1 MTKRLLGITAGLAL
15 LQGLRLGGL
24 WLLVYGPGRGSL
36 ADSLY
41 QAAYMGLASVL
52 LLAAGRRTG
61 VAFGLL
67 PRPGHR
73 RELLAGGAAEVFFL
87 VTALLRLPEG
97 GPGLLGLACGALLTP
112 LFEELLF
119 RGWVWRG
126 LEGRGEKAAYL
137 GSAAL
142 FGLWH
147 LGYVPS
153 ILWRTAL
160 LGRPAAPLEA
170 AVWKVLAGTVFGL
183 LFGAARYKSGRICPS
198 LLLHMAVN
206 TFGS

>member
-1 MTKRLLGITAGLAL
+1 MWKCRGPRVQRGPLFAVQNSEKSKNFPGAGWYNGAIRPEEVDAVAKR
-15 LQGLRLGGL
+15 
-24 WLLVYGPGRGSL
+24 LLVYGPG
-36 ADSLY
+36 
-41 QAAYMGLASVL
+41 L
-52 LLAAGRRTG
+52 LS
-61 VAFGLL
+61 
-67 PRPGHR
+67 
-73 RELLAGGAAEVFFL
+73 
-87 VTALLRLPEG
+87 
-97 GPGLLGLACGALLTP
+97 LACGALLTP

-119 RGWVWRG
+119 RGWVWRA
-126 LEGRGEKAAYL
+126 LERYGEKAAYL

-160 LGRPAAPLEA
+160 LGHPAAPLEA
-170 AVWKVLAGTVFGL
+170 AVWKVLAGTAFGL
-183 LFGAARYKSGRICPS
+183 LFGGARYKSGRICPS

>member
-1 MTKRLLGITAGLAL
+1 MAKRLLGITAGLAL

-36 ADSLY
+36 A
-41 QAAYMGLASVL
+41 
-52 LLAAGRRTG
+52 
-61 VAFGLL
+61 
-67 PRPGHR
+67 
-73 RELLAGGAAEVFFL
+73 
-87 VTALLRLPEG
+87 
-97 GPGLLGLACGALLTP
+97 CGALLTP

-126 LEGRGEKAAYL
+126 LERHGQRAAYL

-160 LGRPAAPLEA
+160 LARPAAPVEA
-170 AVWKVLAGTVFGL
+170 AVWKVLAGRAFGL

-206 TFGS
+206 TFGSWSEEIFSRKMGKIP

>member
-1 MTKRLLGITAGLAL
+1 MAKRLLGITAGLAL
-15 LQGLRLGGL
+15 LQGLRLAGL

-41 QAAYMGLASVL
+41 QAACLGLASVL

-126 LEGRGEKAAYL
+126 LERHGLRPGLRRGQ
-137 GSAAL
+137 
-142 FGLWH
+142 
-147 LGYVPS
+147 V
-153 ILWRTAL
+153 
-160 LGRPAAPLEA
+160 
-170 AVWKVLAGTVFGL
+170 
-183 LFGAARYKSGRICPS
+183 
-198 LLLHMAVN
+198 
-206 TFGS
+206 

>member
-1 MTKRLLGITAGLAL
+1 MEASRVQRIARVLNVLVLIAL
-15 LQGLRLGGL
+15 ICNIIVLY
-24 WLLVYGPGRGSL
+24 LVP
-36 ADSLY
+36 
-41 QAAYMGLASVL
+41 AAVL
-52 LLAAGRRTG
+52 S
-61 VAFGLL
+61 
-67 PRPGHR
+67 
-73 RELLAGGAAEVFFL
+73 
-87 VTALLRLPEG
+87 G

-119 RGWVWRG
+119 RGWVWRA
-126 LEGRGEKAAYL
+126 LERYGEKAAYL

-183 LFGAARYKSGRICPS
+183 IFGAARYKSGRICPS

>member
-1 MTKRLLGITAGLAL
+1 MCRRRKQIPIFSRLRARTLRDFFDTLRGPRAQRGPLFAVQNSEKSKNFPGAGWYNGAIRPEEVDAVAKR
-15 LQGLRLGGL
+15 
-24 WLLVYGPGRGSL
+24 LLVYGPG
-36 ADSLY
+36 
-41 QAAYMGLASVL
+41 L
-52 LLAAGRRTG
+52 LS
-61 VAFGLL
+61 
-67 PRPGHR
+67 
-73 RELLAGGAAEVFFL
+73 
-87 VTALLRLPEG
+87 
-97 GPGLLGLACGALLTP
+97 LACGALLTP

-126 LEGRGEKAAYL
+126 LERHGQRAAYL

-170 AVWKVLAGTVFGL
+170 AAWKVLAGTVFGL

-206 TFGS
+206 TFGSRSKEIFSRKMGKIP

>member
-1 MTKRLLGITAGLAL
+1 MWKCRGPRVQRGPLFAVQNSEKSKNFPGAGWYNGAIRPEEVDAVAKRLLGITAGLAL
-15 LQGLRLGGL
+15 LQGLRL
-24 WLLVYGPGRGSL
+24 
-36 ADSLY
+36 
-41 QAAYMGLASVL
+41 
-52 LLAAGRRTG
+52 
-61 VAFGLL
+61 
-67 PRPGHR
+67 
-73 RELLAGGAAEVFFL
+73 
-87 VTALLRLPEG
+87 PEG
-97 GPGLLGLACGALLTP
+97 GPGLLSLASGALLTP

-126 LEGRGEKAAYL
+126 LERHGQRAAYL

-170 AVWKVLAGTVFGL
+170 AVWKVLAGTAFGL